1 MTEKG
6 LVHIYCGDGK
16 GKTTAAIGL
25 LLRSAGRGRKAVLV
39 QFLKSQETGEVI
51 ALEKFDHVKVIRSI
65 RKLPFYHQ
73 MDSEQRNL
81 SHIIN
86 AELLEQGFHE
96 AKRIGADLLVLDEI
110 VGTLN
115 HGLLDQ
121 DRFFRLMDERENKLE
136 VVLTGREP
144 NEELMKRADY
154 ISRIEK
160 VRHPFDVGIAAR
172 DGIER

>member
-1 MTEKG
+1 MDEKG
-6 LVHIYCGDGK
+6 LVHIYCGEGK

-51 ALEKFDHVKVIRSI
+51 ALEKLDQVKVLRSGK
-65 RKLPFYHQ
+65 KLPFYHQ
-73 MDSEQRNL
+73 MDLEQKNQ
-81 SHIIN
+81 SQNIN
-86 AELLEQGFHE
+86 AELLEQGFKE

-110 VGTLN
+110 VGALN
-115 HGLLDQ
+115 YGLLDQ

-136 VVLTGREP
+136 VVLTGRDPKDEV
-144 NEELMKRADY
+144 MKRADY

-160 VRHPFDVGIAAR
+160 VRHPFDGGIAAR